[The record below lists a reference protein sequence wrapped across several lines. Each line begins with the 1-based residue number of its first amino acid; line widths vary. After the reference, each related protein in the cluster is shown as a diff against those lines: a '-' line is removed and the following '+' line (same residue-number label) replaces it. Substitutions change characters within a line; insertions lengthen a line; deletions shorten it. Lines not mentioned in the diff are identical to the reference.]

1 MYSLH
6 PHFQIL
12 YSLRNIDE
20 VRLKRAEDRQKQK
33 EKCSNVQ
40 IFTGVALPHAD
51 ARVHYYI
58 KENTGNDETNTEN
71 TNIDCDDEAFEK
83 PYVRTMYSQLWMYP
97 NLQVFAYNRRLNR
110 EYMEII

>member
-1 MYSLH
+1 M
-6 PHFQIL
+6 
-12 YSLRNIDE
+12 
-20 VRLKRAEDRQKQK
+20 
-33 EKCSNVQ
+33 
-40 IFTGVALPHAD
+40 PHAG

-97 NLQVFAYNRRLNR
+97 NLQVFVMAPLIPSTENIKTASYHHVRTDKEWPGGKRREAWYL
-110 EYMEII
+110 

>member
-1 MYSLH
+1 MNLLFS
-6 PHFQIL
+6 
-12 YSLRNIDE
+12 
-20 VRLKRAEDRQKQK
+20 RQSSDLDYLVNVIRSSGIEKQR

-40 IFTGVALPHAD
+40 IFTGVSLPHAD

-97 NLQVFAYNRRLNR
+97 NLQVFVVAPL
-110 EYMEII
+110 IPST